1 MITFY
6 DNGGAS
12 IDRYTMCEKEGEL
25 YHFYSYST
33 NALEP
38 LGFDQYSHTGELNIA
53 DTSHLGEQIDWSDL
67 PLSVK
72 IACLRR
78 LDPQN

>member
-6 DNGGAS
+6 DNGGQT

-25 YHFYSYST
+25 YHFYGFST

-38 LGFDQYSHTGELNIA
+38 NGFDQYSHTDEAFDGDN
-53 DTSHLGEQIDWSDL
+53 SHLGRQIDWCDL

-78 LDPQN
+78 LDPQQ